1 MHQLKPKLFQKVKP
15 INFDK
20 LPPIIKGIKQ
30 LSDLRIASVAQQ
42 WSSDCIH
49 DVNEALQRTLSNIDF
64 PSEKNG
70 AVVGIAVG
78 SRGIDRLADVV
89 KHCIAGLRSKGF
101 SPVIIPAMGSHGGG
115 HETGQKEVLAA
126 FGVTESSMGVPV
138 LADMETVQ
146 IGSISPDFPVFFSK
160 AAIKV
165 DHLVIINRIKSHTK
179 FSGPLESGLCKM
191 LSIGL
196 GKATGAG
203 LYHQK
208 AVTEGFFWIETIA
221 QMIINDY
228 NILFGLALIENQ
240 NGQLSHIEAIP
251 GKKLIAREKEL
262 LVKAKKMMPLIPF
275 DQIDILMID
284 EIGKNISGIGMDSN
298 VTGRHRDIVGN
309 FFAQPHVKRIYV
321 RNLSEKSYGNANGIG
336 LADVIRT
343 CCLASMDFETTYMNA
358 LTALSPEKAMIP
370 IFFDTDQQCLAA
382 CLHTIGKISVQSLRL
397 VWIKNT
403 GCLQR
408 FYVSEG
414 LKSDIENQHAV
425 CQMTD
430 WSPLLFDASGNIL
443 NH

>member
-1 MHQLKPKLFQKVKP
+1 MQH
-15 INFDK
+15 
-20 LPPIIKGIKQ
+20 

-49 DVNEALQRTLSNIDF
+49 DVNDALQQTLNKIDY
-64 PSEKNG
+64 SSKKNE

-78 SRGIDRLADVV
+78 SRGIDRLAPVV
-89 KHCIAGLRSKGF
+89 KNCIEFLRSKGF
-101 SPVIIPAMGSHGGG
+101 LPVIIPAMGSHGGG
-115 HETGQKEVLAA
+115 NETGQKAVLAA
-126 FGVTESSMGVPV
+126 FGITESSMGVPV

-146 IGSISPDFPVFFSK
+146 IRAISPDFPVFFSK
-160 AAIKV
+160 TAMTV
-165 DHLVIINRIKSHTK
+165 DYLVIINRIKPHTK

-196 GKATGAG
+196 GKSTGAG
-203 LYHQK
+203 IYHQK

-240 NGQLSHIEAIP
+240 KGQLSHIEAIP
-251 GKKLIAREKEL
+251 GKNIIAREKEL
-262 LVKAKKMMPLIPF
+262 LVKAKRLMPLIPF

-309 FFAQPHVKRIYV
+309 IFAQPHVKRIYV

-343 CCLASMDFETTYMNA
+343 RCLASIDFEATYMNA

-382 CLHTIGKISVQSLRL
+382 CLHTIGKINVQSLRL

-403 GCLQR
+403 GCLQC

-414 LKSDIENQHAV
+414 LKSDIESQHAV
-425 CQMTD
+425 CQMTP
-430 WSPLLFDASGNIL
+430 WSPILFDVCGNIH